1 MRWGSAEWSNGT
13 QQVANTLRV
22 ERTKRLEGSQ
32 TSPRRLKLRG
42 GYVGQAALQGGSS
55 VGW

>member
-1 MRWGSAEWSNGT
+1 MEHSR
-13 QQVANTLRV
+13 VANTLRV
-22 ERTKRLEGSQ
+22 ERTKCLEGSQ